1 VGDVTVWRAIPAAL
15 FAVEGVVLVLVAM
28 AQARDRRGATH
39 LRVIVTGLVV
49 LVAAAAV
56 TLAIAAL
63 LPPLVGWGVAFV
75 LAIVLLAVLHTN

>member
-39 LRVIVTGLVV
+39 LTVILTGLVV
-49 LVAAAAV
+49 LVLAAV
-56 TLAIAAL
+56 VTVVVAVL
-63 LPPLVGWGVAFV
+63 LPPLAGWGVAFV
-75 LAIVLLAVLHTN
+75 LAIVLLALLHTN